1 LTGLRCFGSRGRAEI
16 GRLKCHGCSVVFSL
30 EVDDLEGM
38 VVNVQKGLYTVE
50 SNSCS
55 DLVNCTLRK
64 KLLNQSRTAKNLVVV
79 GDVVEF
85 EPVLGGKGV
94 ITSIKQRKTR
104 LVRRGAGKRG
114 MHLEQILAANIDIAI
129 LVFAVKDPPYN
140 ISLVERYI
148 CSAESGGI
156 EPVVCFNKID
166 LVNPAS
172 IEQDVSLLRKNG
184 IRVLL
189 TSTLA
194 GNGLE
199 DLRAIVQDRVVVFA
213 GSSGV
218 GKSSLVNSLL
228 SSSVTKTGEVS
239 ASHHKGKNTTTS
251 SQMYTLPFGGKVID
265 IPGMREFGLFSDD
278 HAVEKAFP
286 DIERIA
292 EGCRFRDCSHRHEP
306 DCAVKEAVAS
316 GEIDERR
323 FRNYQKLTARG

>member
-1 LTGLRCFGSRGRAEI
+1 MA
-16 GRLKCHGCSVVFSL
+16 FSL
-30 EVDDLEGM
+30 EVDKLEGT

-50 SNSCS
+50 SDGCI

-64 KLLNQSRTAKNLVVV
+64 KLLNQSRMAKNLIVV
-79 GDVVEF
+79 GDMVEF
-85 EPVLGGKGV
+85 EPVVGGKGV

-114 MHLEQILAANIDIAI
+114 VHLEQIIAANIDIAV

-148 CSAESGGI
+148 YSAESGGI

-166 LVNPAS
+166 LVDPAA

-184 IRVLL
+184 FQVLL
-189 TSTLA
+189 TSTLT
-194 GNGLE
+194 GEGLE
-199 DLRAIVQDRVVVFA
+199 RLRAVVLDRVVVFA

-218 GKSSLVNSLL
+218 GKSSLVNSLF

-239 ASHHKGKNTTTS
+239 TSHHKGRHTTTS
-251 SQMYTLPFGGKVID
+251 SQMYSLPFGGKVID
-265 IPGMREFGLFSDD
+265 IPGMREFGLFPDD
-278 HAVEKAFP
+278 QAVEKSFP
-286 DIERIA
+286 DIERIG

-323 FRNYQKLTARG
+323 FKNYLKLAERG